1 MAPCHRRLRVLR
13 SHIIAAPNAG
23 AAAGAAAE
31 AEPSPQPHSGRT
43 LTDAEKLQLYQ
54 HGTWYAEHRLPI
66 FGQLRPG
73 GFKGGYATTYCGCLA
88 APIGVLCL
96 VVYRVD
102 LLRRSV
108 WSDSVAGAV

>member
-1 MAPCHRRLRVLR
+1 MARGYF
-13 SHIIAAPNAG
+13 IARGSDSVMIVPNG
-23 AAAGAAAE
+23 LGFVIL
-31 AEPSPQPHSGRT
+31 PR
-43 LTDAEKLQLYQ
+43 
-54 HGTWYAEHRLPI
+54 YAEHRLPI

-102 LLRRSV
+102 LLRRFV
-108 WSDSVAGAV
+108 WSASVAGAVECWFGSRFGEARIG

>member
-1 MAPCHRRLRVLR
+1 MPRL
-13 SHIIAAPNAG
+13 
-23 AAAGAAAE
+23 
-31 AEPSPQPHSGRT
+31 SGVKCSNPKGST
-43 LTDAEKLQLYQ
+43 
-54 HGTWYAEHRLPI
+54 HAEHNLLI

-96 VVYRVD
+96 VVYRAD

-108 WSDSVAGAV
+108 WSASVAGAVECWFGSRFGEARIG

>member
-1 MAPCHRRLRVLR
+1 MNCPYFFRLMTQQTAVVLAADL
-13 SHIIAAPNAG
+13 II
-23 AAAGAAAE
+23 
-31 AEPSPQPHSGRT
+31 S
-43 LTDAEKLQLYQ
+43 
-54 HGTWYAEHRLPI
+54 TWYAEHKLLI

-102 LLRRSV
+102 LLRRFV
-108 WSDSVAGAV
+108 

>member
-1 MAPCHRRLRVLR
+1 MHSQLNRMRKNPDTAAQWVSRARPRACARAARR
-13 SHIIAAPNAG
+13 
-23 AAAGAAAE
+23 
-31 AEPSPQPHSGRT
+31 PHGSGPAI
-43 LTDAEKLQLYQ
+43 L
-54 HGTWYAEHRLPI
+54 WYAEHNLTI

-73 GFKGGYATTYCGCLA
+73 EFKGGYATTYGGCLA

-108 WSDSVAGAV
+108 